1 MEKINSNSKVDIA
14 AFIYARSDS
23 VRLPRKVFL
32 PLGNESIIEVVL
44 RRAKACLVDK
54 VVLLTSDRAI
64 DDELVEKAIK
74 LNYEIIRGDSKDL
87 IARTLN
93 AIEVIKPKQFVRI
106 NADSP
111 LFEPRL
117 LNFILEKNLN
127 YDVIT
132 NLLNRTFPY
141 GVAVEVI
148 NCNYYKAMAGLAME
162 NEKEHV
168 TQHIYRTI
176 NNAKLLQLEQLNNH
190 SHIRLTIDEKEDY
203 NNIDKLWKKM
213 KNDLSSYWE
222 VLGLAEPSFVFKT

>member
-1 MEKINSNSKVDIA
+1 MEKINSNTKVDIA

-32 PLGNESIIEVVL
+32 PLGKESIIEVVL
-44 RRAKACLVDK
+44 RRAKACLVNK
-54 VVLLTSDRAI
+54 VVLLTTDRLI
-64 DDELVEKAIK
+64 DDELVEKAKK
-74 LNYEIIRGDSKDL
+74 LNYEIFRGDAEDL

-93 AIEVIKPKQFVRI
+93 AIEVINPKKFVRI

-111 LFEPRL
+111 FFEPKL
-117 LNFILEKNLN
+117 LNFILEKDLD

-148 NCNYYKAMAGLAME
+148 NCNYYRSMAGIAME

-176 NNAKLLQLEQLNNH
+176 KNAKLLQLEQLNNH

-203 NNIDKLWKKM
+203 NNIEKLWKRM
-213 KNDLSSYWE
+213 NNNLSSYWE
-222 VLGLAEPSFVFKT
+222 VLGLSEPSFVFNT